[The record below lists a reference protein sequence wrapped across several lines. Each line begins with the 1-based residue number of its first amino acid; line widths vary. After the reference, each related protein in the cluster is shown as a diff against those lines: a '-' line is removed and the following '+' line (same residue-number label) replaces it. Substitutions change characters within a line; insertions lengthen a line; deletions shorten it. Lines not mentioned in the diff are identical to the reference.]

1 MLVTQKQV
9 RQETFIEWPSHG
21 RHNHPTMAFQ
31 QPQHRPQPSRQ
42 LSIPRATVDTPAP
55 ASPLRKRA
63 LDESHE
69 WILFSPQNDAHTS
82 TTPRTATQPSDF
94 GSLET
99 HIRSQPIERDSQ
111 DADLTCQGTEVD
123 DDGAELDSLD
133 DGLHAFH
140 HPFSPSSNLHLDQS
154 GGTVLP
160 THDGFGTFPSTAGLQ
175 ERLWQF
181 ERHNPHRRKHV
192 RRRSSVQ
199 KKLDAMEE
207 DLELNQEDEKTA
219 RIEKWRLEQSR
230 AVLEEIE
237 KETRRRRRR
246 LSRMSGAADTRPALH
261 ESAITAAVQRQDSMI
276 PEESEAAKSEAPQ
289 QSESFWQRITRK
301 VIQDLIG
308 IDENTLSVIFGESLP
323 EDPSPTPTAPSPIAM
338 AASSESRVTFNDP
351 SYSWEVKLLDR
362 IARELGGLVHQ
373 LYEHDGRAFTTY
385 LQTGEVPEYA
395 GIPMRERETPA
406 RQPSLR
412 QRVRQQAQRTGST
425 DLQFEPTLSQQ
436 TPISPSDAPDSS
448 LWGIEEEPAQNADQD
463 AQARHDREYWEREID
478 VHMIFDY
485 LKRRF
490 SRSSTASQPQPQTS
504 SAVPTDS
511 GPLPT
516 SWMTTGGTNIASTS
530 PTSLRR
536 AEVIRQQH
544 PLVSRAAAAAQQN
557 RRRDSSLLRRHQMQ
571 SLLAKRAAEGE
582 SSCASQSTKRSRR
595 SRSGSSRH
603 YWLDGSASVGSGHGM
618 GSGLGGWGEV

>member
-1 MLVTQKQV
+1 
-9 RQETFIEWPSHG
+9 
-21 RHNHPTMAFQ
+21 MAFQ
-31 QPQHRPQPSRQ
+31 QPQHRPQQSRQ
-42 LSIPRATVDTPAP
+42 VSIPKATFETPVP
-55 ASPLRKRA
+55 ASPARKRT
-63 LDESHE
+63 LDESQE
-69 WILFSPQNDAHTS
+69 WILFSPQNDTYS
-82 TTPRTATQPSDF
+82 QTTPRTATQPSDF

-99 HIRSQPIERDSQ
+99 HIRSQPVERDSQ

-140 HPFSPSSNLHLDQS
+140 HPFSASSNLHLDQS

-160 THDGFGTFPSTAGLQ
+160 THDGFGTFPSSAGLQ

-181 ERHNPHRRKHV
+181 ERHNPHRKRHV

-207 DLELNQEDEKTA
+207 DEEIDHEDEKTA

-246 LSRMSGAADTRPALH
+246 LSRMSGATDTRPAMH
-261 ESAITAAVQRQDSMI
+261 ESAITAAVQRQDSAI
-276 PEESEAAKSEAPQ
+276 PEEPESATKSEPAPQ
-289 QSESFWQRITRK
+289 QSESFWQRITRR

-308 IDENTLSVIFGESLP
+308 IDETTLSVIFGESLP
-323 EDPSPTPTAPSPIAM
+323 EEDPSPTPTAPSPIAAAA
-338 AASSESRVTFNDP
+338 AASQSRVTFNDAG
-351 SYSWEVKLLDR
+351 YSWEVKLLDR

-395 GIPMRERETPA
+395 GLPTREREIPV

-412 QRVRQQAQRTGST
+412 QQRTRPQQQAHQRAGSG
-425 DLQFEPTLSQQ
+425 DLHFEPTLSRQ
-436 TPISPSDAPDSS
+436 PSSDAPDSS
-448 LWGIEEEPAQNADQD
+448 LWGIEEEPAQHDDDD
-463 AQARHDREYWEREID
+463 AAARAEREYWERSID

-490 SRSSTASQPQPQTS
+490 SRSSTTSSANQQQQPQTRAS
-504 SAVPTDS
+504 PADG
-511 GPLPT
+511 GPLPS
-516 SWMTTGGTNIASTS
+516 SWMTPTASATS
-530 PTSLRR
+530 PHHRASL
-536 AEVIRQQH
+536 IRSQH
-544 PLVSRAAAAAQQN
+544 PLVSRAQSTQQ
-557 RRRDSSLLRRHQMQ
+557 RRRDSLLRQHQMQ
-571 SLLAKRAAEGE
+571 SLLQKRAAEGE

-595 SRSGSSRH
+595 SRSGGSSRH
-603 YWLDGSASVGSGHGM
+603 YWLDRTGSLGSVGSG
-618 GSGLGGWGEV
+618 SAGLGGWGEV